1 MAKRKIVTAS
11 EISQDDTLV
20 DISQVGSQAS
30 EFWAKYGKNILYVG
44 GALFALIAGYLA
56 YKYLYVAPKQK
67 QAIVDMYPAQIAF
80 ERDSFELALNNPG
93 GGNSGFADLASKY
106 SATAAGNSAK
116 YYAGIC
122 CLNLG
127 KFDEAVKY
135 LNDYSA
141 KGEILPIMKYSALGD
156 AYSELNQLDK
166 AVSAYKDAVDAG
178 DSGAATPMMMKKLAM
193 LQEKQGNKEA
203 ALKLYEGIKE
213 KYSQSVEA
221 SDVDKYIIR
230 AGGKTK

>member
-30 EFWAKYGKNILYVG
+30 EFWAKYGKNILLVG
-44 GALFALIAGYLA
+44 GALTLLIAGYLA
-56 YKYLYVAPKQK
+56 YKYLYIAPKQK
-67 QAIVDMYPAQIAF
+67 QAVVDMYPAQTMF

-93 GGNSGFADLASKY
+93 GGNSGFADIISKY
-106 SATAAGNSAK
+106 GATPAGNSAK

-135 LNDYSA
+135 LSDYS
-141 KGEILPIMKYSALGD
+141 GEGSVMPIMKFSALGD

-166 AVSAYKDAVDAG
+166 AASAYKDAVGAG
-178 DSGAATPMMMKKLAM
+178 DNGAATPMMMKKLAM
-193 LQEKQGNKEA
+193 LNEKQGNKEA
-203 ALKLYEGIKE
+203 ALKLYEGIKD
-213 KYSQSVEA
+213 KYPQSVEN
-221 SDVDKYIIR
+221 SDIDKYIIR
-230 AGGKTK
+230 VGGGKK